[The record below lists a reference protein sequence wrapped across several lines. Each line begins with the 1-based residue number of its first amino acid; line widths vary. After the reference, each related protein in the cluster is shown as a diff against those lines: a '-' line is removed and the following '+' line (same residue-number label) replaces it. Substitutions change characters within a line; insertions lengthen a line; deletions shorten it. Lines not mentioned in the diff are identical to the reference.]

1 MWYCYVEHKVN
12 AHCNKHCMQMELDG
26 TEKKRQAKE
35 DVEEWCVQEDM
46 KHCGS
51 NRMHRC
57 RLNG

>member
-35 DVEEWCVQEDM
+35 DVEEWCSGGYEA
-46 KHCGS
+46 
-51 NRMHRC
+51 
-57 RLNG
+57 LWI